1 VNDEDK
7 KQLINLLNDIQL
19 KLTSSTV
26 MNGGFE
32 KLFEK
37 VNKIET
43 TQEKIITDI
52 NEIRGE
58 IYDPNSGLY
67 SKIKN
72 CESSNLEKVHNLE
85 KEFFELK
92 YENKYVKNDLSKIK
106 DIDNTLNEFNKIKD
120 NYSKFTWM
128 LIAAIL
134 SNVFW
139 IARNFVH

>member
-1 VNDEDK
+1 
-7 KQLINLLNDIQL
+7 
-19 KLTSSTV
+19 

-43 TQEKIITDI
+43 TQEKMIIDI
-52 NEIRGE
+52 NEIKDE

-72 CESSNLEKVHNLE
+72 CESNGLEKMHNLE

-128 LIAAIL
+128 LIAAVL

-139 IARNFVH
+139 IAKNFVH

>member
-1 VNDEDK
+1 MNDEDK
-7 KQLINLLNDIQL
+7 KQLIGLLNDIQI

-37 VNKIET
+37 VNKIES
-43 TQEKIITDI
+43 TQEKLILDV
-52 NEIRGE
+52 NEIKDE

-72 CESSNLEKVHNLE
+72 SESNSIQKMHELE

-92 YENKYVKNDLSKIK
+92 FENKYVKNELSKVK
-106 DIDNTLNEFNKIKD
+106 DIDNTMSEFNKIKE
-120 NYSKFTWM
+120 NYSKFTW
-128 LIAAIL
+128 LLVAAVL
-134 SNVFW
+134 SNIFW
-139 IARNFVH
+139 VARNFVH